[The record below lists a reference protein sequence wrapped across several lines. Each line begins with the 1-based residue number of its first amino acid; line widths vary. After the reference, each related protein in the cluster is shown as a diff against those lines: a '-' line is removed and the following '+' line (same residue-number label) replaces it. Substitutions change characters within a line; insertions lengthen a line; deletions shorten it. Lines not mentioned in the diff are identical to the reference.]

1 MVSGGGIAGWREDTA
16 EMYRVRMGNGEIL
29 EVYAREKTSLRGGL
43 GGGKEGEGEKGM
55 NGDCRPRGRDEWPG
69 THGGNGGETRARRT
83 RERKDPKER
92 RRRRDQGKS
101 AMEREIVSHR

>member
-1 MVSGGGIAGWREDTA
+1 
-16 EMYRVRMGNGEIL
+16 MGNGEIL
-29 EVYAREKTSLRGGL
+29 EVHAREKTSLRGGLGGGL

-83 RERKDPKER
+83 RERKDPKEVR
-92 RRRRDQGKS
+92 KKEEEGPGE
-101 AMEREIVSHR
+101 ERHGEGDCFA